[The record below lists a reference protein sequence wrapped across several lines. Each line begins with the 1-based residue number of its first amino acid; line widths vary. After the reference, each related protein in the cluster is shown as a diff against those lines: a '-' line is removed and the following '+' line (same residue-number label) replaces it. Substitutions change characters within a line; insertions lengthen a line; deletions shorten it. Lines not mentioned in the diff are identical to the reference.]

1 MDTRELISLLE
12 ALVHLPRETE
22 WVEFK
27 INNGNPEEAGEYIS
41 ALANSA
47 ALHRKELAYIVWGV
61 ENETHE
67 IVGTSFRPRA
77 ARVGNEELESWLA
90 RLLSPRVDFRVYEFE
105 HQLRSVSLIEVVPC
119 LHTPVRF
126 RDTSWIR
133 VGSYKKKLRDFPE
146 KERALWAQ
154 LSEIPFEKGIALDG
168 VDDDGVLNRID
179 YPAFFDLLKLTLPAD
194 RDGILRRL
202 EAEKIILPSEHG
214 KRDITNLGAI
224 LFAKRL
230 SDFEDLG
237 RKAVR
242 VIIYRGASRVETI
255 KEQDGT
261 KGYAV
266 AFEGLITYINDQ
278 LPINEVIGPA
288 LRSEVRMFP
297 EIAIR
302 ELVANAIIHQDF
314 SATGDSPLVEIFSDR
329 IEITNYGQPLIN
341 PDRFIDEPPQSRNE
355 RLASFMRRINVCEER
370 GSGIDKVIF
379 SVELYQLPAPSFQV
393 TEHHTKVTLFAHRK
407 LSAMDRKDRVR
418 ACYQHAC
425 LRYVS
430 SQKMTNASLRKRLG
444 IEEQNY
450 AIASRIIAE
459 TIDAN
464 YIKVSDPESS
474 SKKHASYI
482 PFWA

>member
-1 MDTRELISLLE
+1 
-12 ALVHLPRETE
+12 
-22 WVEFK
+22 
-27 INNGNPEEAGEYIS
+27 
-41 ALANSA
+41 
-47 ALHRKELAYIVWGV
+47 
-61 ENETHE
+61 
-67 IVGTSFRPRA
+67 
-77 ARVGNEELESWLA
+77 
-90 RLLSPRVDFRVYEFE
+90 
-105 HQLRSVSLIEVVPC
+105 
-119 LHTPVRF
+119 
-126 RDTSWIR
+126 

-146 KERALWAQ
+146 KERALWSQ
-154 LSEIPFEKGIALDG
+154 LSGIPFENGIALDD
-168 VDDDGVLNRID
+168 VDDDGVLRRID
-179 YPAFFDLLKLTLPAD
+179 YPAFFDLMKLSLPSD
-194 RDGILRRL
+194 RDGIIRRL
-202 EAEKIILPSEHG
+202 EVEKLIVPNDHS
-214 KRDITNLGAI
+214 KWSITNLGAI

-230 SDFEDLG
+230 SDFEGLA

-242 VIIYRGASRVETI
+242 VIIYQGLNRVETV

-266 AFEGLITYINDQ
+266 AFEGLISYINDQ

-355 RLASFMRRINVCEER
+355 RLAAFMRRINVCEER

-379 SVELYQLPAPSFQV
+379 HVESYQLPAPIFQV
-393 TEHHTKVTLFAHRK
+393 TEHHTRVTLFAHRK
-407 LSAMDRKDRVR
+407 LSAMDRKDRIR

-425 LRYVS
+425 LLYVS
-430 SQKMTNASLRKRLG
+430 SQKMTNATLRRRLA
-444 IEEQNY
+444 IEERNY
-450 AIASRIIAE
+450 AIASRIIAD
-459 TIDAN
+459 TIEAN
-464 YIKVSDPESS
+464 YIKLSDPESS